1 MRPLRIL
8 FVAMAES
15 IHTARWISQLEGEG
29 WDIHLFAARE
39 VAPHPRLRNLK
50 LHESLSVRPP
60 RLDPSVKVV
69 GEWPLPKGAS
79 LARRVAGM
87 FAPSWHDRSRRLA
100 RTIRKLRPDVVH
112 SMEIQHAGYLTLGAR
127 AYFVGNEFPTWV
139 VSNWGSDIYL
149 FGRLAAHAEKIRA
162 VMAACDYYHC
172 ECRRDV
178 GLAREFG
185 FEGEAMP
192 VFPVTGGFEV
202 ERMRALRQ
210 TGPPSSRR
218 RVVLKGYQ
226 NWAGRSLVGLR
237 AIELCADLMRGYRVT
252 MYLAQPD
259 VVLAAELLSRKTGI
273 PVECESGQWTY
284 EDILRMHGSARA
296 SIGLSISDAIST
308 SLLEAMI
315 MGSFPIQSHTGCGDE
330 WVRNGENGLLVHPE
344 SPEEVAAALRRALT
358 DDALVDSA
366 AEINARLTAERL
378 DKTLIAAMTVEMYKK
393 IASQGRAS
401 ARQGGGA
408 TTGGHSRGFS
418 DV

>member
-1 MRPLRIL
+1 MRIL
-8 FVAMAES
+8 FVAMANS
-15 IHTARWISQLEGEG
+15 IHTARWISQLEGQG
-29 WDIHLFAARE
+29 WDVHLFPAEE
-39 VAPHPRLRNLK
+39 VCPHPRLRNLK
-50 LHESLSVRPP
+50 LHEPLSVRPP
-60 RLDPSVKVV
+60 GLDPSVEVI

-79 LARRVAGM
+79 LARRVAGK
-87 FAPSWHDRSRRLA
+87 FAPSWPDRAWHLA
-100 RTIRKLRPDVVH
+100 RTIRKLRPDIVH
-112 SMEIQHAGYLTLGAR
+112 SLEIQHAGYLTLGAR
-127 AYFVGNEFPTWV
+127 AHFAADDFPTWV

-149 FGRLAAHAEKIRA
+149 FGRLAAHAGKIREM
-162 VMAACDYYHC
+162 MAACDYYHC

-178 GLAREFG
+178 ALAREFG
-185 FEGEAMP
+185 FEGEVMP

-210 TGPPSSRR
+210 PGPTSSKR

-226 NWAGRSLVGLR
+226 NWAGRALVGLR

-252 MYLAQPD
+252 VYLAQPD
-259 VVLAAELLSRKTGI
+259 VMLAAELLSQKTGI
-273 PVECESGQWTY
+273 PIECESGEWTH
-284 EDILRMHGSARA
+284 DDVLRMHGSART

-330 WVRNGENGLLVHPE
+330 WVKSGENGLLVHPE

-358 DDALVDSA
+358 DDALVDRA

-393 IASQGRAS
+393 IASPRTS
-401 ARQGGGA
+401 AR
-408 TTGGHSRGFS
+408 
-418 DV
+418 